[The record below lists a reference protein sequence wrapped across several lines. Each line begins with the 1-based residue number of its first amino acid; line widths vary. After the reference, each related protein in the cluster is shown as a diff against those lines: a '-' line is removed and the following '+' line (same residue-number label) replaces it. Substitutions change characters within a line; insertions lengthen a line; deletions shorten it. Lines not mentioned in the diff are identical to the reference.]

1 MTTTTKGRSP
11 KEYAHLR
18 DQAEE
23 RIKRWLHY
31 ELDDHTDL
39 HELVHELKIHL
50 AEQEIMNEELM
61 QTMKELRQTMN
72 LMADGKK
79 DK

>member
-1 MTTTTKGRSP
+1 MTTKGRSP
-11 KEYAHLR
+11 KDYARLR
-18 DQAEE
+18 GQAEK
-23 RIKRWLHY
+23 RIKRWSQY
-31 ELDDHTDL
+31 ELHDHTDL